1 MDEKKRIVDKIIN
14 YVEANLSA
22 PERLGL
28 EEIARYAGY
37 SKFHVNRMF
46 SDVTGCTI
54 HRYMKERRLSEA
66 AKKLVLEDDSIA
78 KIAQDASY
86 LSQQAFTLAFI
97 NVYGCTPLT
106 YRKARIYK
114 EVRNKK
120 EVLNYLGSWRCAA

>member
-1 MDEKKRIVDKIIN
+1 MDEKKRIVDKIIH
-14 YVEANLSA
+14 YVESNLSA
-22 PERLGL
+22 PERLSL

-46 SDVTGCTI
+46 SEVTGCTI

-66 AKKLVLEDDSIA
+66 ARKLVLEEDSIA

-86 LSQQAFTLAFI
+86 LSQQAFTLAFK
-97 NVYGCTPLT
+97 NVYGCTPMT

-114 EVRNKK
+114 EIRNK
-120 EVLNYLGSWRCAA
+120 EVILMHLGSWRCAA